1 MAAASPFTPKAFAFL
16 RGLRRHNSREWF
28 EAHRP
33 DYQHLLLDPMRAA
46 AAELDV
52 RFARLAPEYEA
63 DAKRS
68 LFRIH
73 RDVRF
78 SKDKSP
84 YKTHGALWVY
94 HRMPG
99 RGVGKEVDGG
109 AGFYLHL
116 EPGASMVAGGLWMP
130 PRHSLN
136 LVRDALVR
144 DLAGFRR
151 AVGGA
156 AFRARFGGL
165 TDDEP
170 GVKLTRMPRGYA
182 ETHPA
187 AEWLRFNSFT
197 AAATYTDREMLATGF
212 YERVMRDY
220 VLMAPLCRWLNAAL
234 GYPPAT
240 SR

>member
-1 MAAASPFTPKAFAFL
+1 M
-16 RGLRRHNSREWF
+16 
-28 EAHRP
+28 
-33 DYQHLLLDPMRAA
+33 
-46 AAELDV
+46 
-52 RFARLAPEYEA
+52 
-63 DAKRS
+63 
-68 LFRIH
+68 LFR
-73 RDVRF
+73 
-78 SKDKSP
+78 S
-84 YKTHGALWVY
+84 
-94 HRMPG
+94 
-99 RGVGKEVDGG
+99 
-109 AGFYLHL
+109 
-116 EPGASMVAGGLWMP
+116 
-130 PRHSLN
+130 
-136 LVRDALVR
+136 VRDALVR

-170 GVKLTRMPRGYA
+170 GVKLTRMPRGFA

>member
-1 MAAASPFTPKAFAFL
+1 
-16 RGLRRHNSREWF
+16 
-28 EAHRP
+28 
-33 DYQHLLLDPMRAA
+33 
-46 AAELDV
+46 
-52 RFARLAPEYEA
+52 
-63 DAKRS
+63 
-68 LFRIH
+68 
-73 RDVRF
+73 
-78 SKDKSP
+78 
-84 YKTHGALWVY
+84 
-94 HRMPG
+94 MPG
-99 RGVGKEVDGG
+99 RGVGKDVDGG

-170 GVKLTRMPRGYA
+170 GVKLTRMPRGFA